1 MSETGLIKVDTVPVL
16 KGFLESYGM
25 LKDTAE
31 SMELTE
37 VNIKDGNNLYK
48 EIVNTAKE
56 IEESRV
62 IMKAPYLAAGKMIDD
77 DHKSLIAKF
86 KLVYSGLEKKII
98 PVTKEIKRKEQ
109 EKTDY
114 ARKKAEEE
122 RVAKEAELL
131 KIAEEAEAEGD
142 DSTADTAAQM
152 AVVVNEE
159 SKVEAEKV
167 VVAKGIVRSSGG
179 TISLKSSWD
188 TKIVN
193 EIIIPREFCSSDNKK
208 INTFKKSNKDDKTNK
223 PFPIP
228 GIEWIEK
235 EGLNNR

>member
-1 MSETGLIKVDTVPVL
+1 M
-16 KGFLESYGM
+16 
-25 LKDTAE
+25 
-31 SMELTE
+31 
-37 VNIKDGNNLYK
+37 
-48 EIVNTAKE
+48 
-56 IEESRV
+56 
-62 IMKAPYLAAGKMIDD
+62 
-77 DHKSLIAKF
+77 
-86 KLVYSGLEKKII
+86 
-98 PVTKEIKRKEQ
+98 Q
-109 EKTDY
+109 
-114 ARKKAEEE
+114 
-122 RVAKEAELL
+122 
-131 KIAEEAEAEGD
+131 EEAEAEGD